1 MIADLY
7 NPLYK
12 LPDEKRLGLA
22 TIPELTWAIFP
33 AKGPIP
39 TALQSVHDQI
49 FQDWLPNNPK
59 YKLSAKCC
67 IELYYDPSK
76 YPKGGQDENYY
87 AEIWL
92 PVALK

>member
-49 FQDWLPNNPK
+49 FQDWLPSNQK
-59 YKLSAKCC
+59 YQLSVKCC

-76 YPKGGQDENYY
+76 YPKGSQDENYY